1 MDRSSFTTSASSCAS
16 APQASSSLPE
26 TDGQSNEGDGSS
38 QSRHSSPVSDSPP
51 NDSGPTAKHANK
63 LEALIKNKVLRA
75 DPAVA
80 DLFYQAVKDE
90 LEYSTPE
97 YTEKVEGGHE
107 FSLLDLL
114 ELEAFDLVQ
123 HSRAVTECAAS
134 SAEPSSASSPT
145 QHGTPASASGQ
156 SQSKARISSF
166 LTECFIVTLLSF
178 SASSSQ
184 ALYKRKLS
192 YLVHPYI
199 CGNTEC

>member
-16 APQASSSLPE
+16 PPQASSLPE

-51 NDSGPTAKHANK
+51 NDSGPTAKHDNK
-63 LEALIKNKVLRA
+63 LEALIKNNVLRA

-80 DLFYQAVKDE
+80 DLFYQAVKDQ

-97 YTEKVEGGHE
+97 YTEKVEGSHE

-114 ELEAFDLVQ
+114 ELEAFDLVE
-123 HSRAVTECAAS
+123 HSRVVTECAAS
-134 SAEPSSASSPT
+134 SAEPSSGSSPA

-156 SQSKARISSF
+156 SQSKTRISSF
-166 LTECFIVTLLSF
+166 LTKWFLATLLPFSTGSF
-178 SASSSQ
+178 RE
-184 ALYKRKLS
+184 L
-192 YLVHPYI
+192 
-199 CGNTEC
+199 

>member
-1 MDRSSFTTSASSCAS
+1 MDRSSFRTSASSCAS
-16 APQASSSLPE
+16 PPQASSLPD

-51 NDSGPTAKHANK
+51 NDSGPTAKHDNK

-97 YTEKVEGGHE
+97 YTEKVEGSHE

-123 HSRAVTECAAS
+123 HSRVVTECAAT
-134 SAEPSSASSPT
+134 SSASSPA
-145 QHGTPASASGQ
+145 QHGTLASASEQ
-156 SQSKARISSF
+156 SQSKTRISF
-166 LTECFIVTLLSF
+166 LTKRFHATLLPFPTGSF
-178 SASSSQ
+178 W
-184 ALYKRKLS
+184 ALYQRKLS
-192 YLVHPYI
+192 YFFVHPYI
-199 CGNTEC
+199 CRNT